1 MGAGASYGKR
11 EKDSLGRDIPGKITE
26 GLPTVDEM
34 PIRLRKVKEIFEQ
47 YTFNNDD
54 IIENENTNDSLTYRN
69 CQRLL
74 VDDFEWLIENSG
86 KHATIDT
93 FAKKLFLT
101 GKKEEYAK
109 LKRLLSVYFKVE
121 QLTTPPDS
129 RYDSFLA
136 TVLQPNVKGQLRIS
150 EDISILTW
158 NYDSQFEIAYMGYLS
173 DGLYK
178 ENIEFPS
185 DLGIDIHSHVS
196 DFVKP
201 ISHQDD
207 GKRQI
212 FKLNGSA
219 AIHTEYSM
227 AYYYP
232 KYHSQ
237 LDNSYLKHNGQLDD
251 GMIRAVLEIYAAPYY
266 KNGEAK
272 LSMLNFAWDSEN
284 EYEAKT
290 NYKERIESAICD
302 AISLVVIGYSFPYFN
317 RETDAFILSKMKN
330 LEHIYI
336 QDPHA
341 GDIKESLINLLRKI
355 DSGLSKD
362 KIILQTN
369 VGQFFLPP
377 EL

>member
-1 MGAGASYGKR
+1 MSKVAYLMGAGASYGKR

-34 PIRLRKVKEIFEQ
+34 PVRLRKVKELFEQ
-47 YTFNNDD
+47 YTFDNDD
-54 IIENENTNDSLTYRN
+54 IIENEHTNDSLTYRD

-86 KHATIDT
+86 KYATIDT

-101 GKKEEYAK
+101 GKKEEYTK

-121 QLTTPPDS
+121 QLMTPPDS

-136 TVLQPNVKGQLRIS
+136 SVLQPNIKGQLRIS

-185 DLGIDIHSHVS
+185 DLGIDIHSNVS
-196 DFVKP
+196 DFIKP

-219 AIHTEYSM
+219 AFHTEYSM
-227 AYYYP
+227 AHYYL
-232 KYHSQ
+232 KYH
-237 LDNSYLKHNGQLDD
+237 GQLDD
-251 GMIRAVLEIYAAPYY
+251 SMVRAILGIYAIPYY

-272 LSMLNFAWDSEN
+272 LSMLNFAWDLEN
-284 EYEAKT
+284 EYESKT
-290 NYKERIESAICD
+290 NYKERIESAISD
-302 AISLVVIGYSFPYFN
+302 AISLVVIGYRFPYFN
-317 RETDAFILSKMKN
+317 RESDAFLLSKMKN

-341 GDIKESLINLLRKI
+341 GDITESIINILWKI
-355 DSGLSKD
+355 DSGFSKD
-362 KIILQTN
+362 KILLQTN
-369 VGQFFLPP
+369 VEQFFLPP

>member
-1 MGAGASYGKR
+1 MSKVAYLMGAGASYGKR
-11 EKDSLGRDIPGKITE
+11 EKDSLERGIPERITE

-34 PIRLRKVKEIFEQ
+34 PIRLRKVNELFEQ

-54 IIENENTNDSLTYRN
+54 IIENKNTNDSLTYRN

-121 QLTTPPDS
+121 QLMTPPDS

-185 DLGIDIHSHVS
+185 DLGIDIHSNVS

-201 ISHQDD
+201 FSRHDN
-207 GKRQI
+207 GERQI

-219 AIHTEYSM
+219 AFHTEYSM
-227 AYYYP
+227 AHYYLN
-232 KYHSQ
+232 H
-237 LDNSYLKHNGQLDD
+237 HGQLDD
-251 GMIRAVLEIYAAPYY
+251 GMIRAILEIYAAPYY
-266 KNGEAK
+266 KNGESK

>member
-1 MGAGASYGKR
+1 MSKVVYIIGAGASYGKR
-11 EKDSLGRDIPGKITE
+11 EKDSSGKDIPGKITE
-26 GLPTVDEM
+26 GLPTVEEM
-34 PIRLRKVKEIFEQ
+34 SIRLRKVKELFEQ
-47 YTFNNDD
+47 YTFNKDD
-54 IIENENTNDSLTYRN
+54 ITENEGTNNSLTCRN
-69 CQRLL
+69 RRQLL
-74 VDDFEWLIENSG
+74 VDDLVWLIENSE

-101 GKKEEYAK
+101 GKTKEYTK

-121 QLTTPPDS
+121 QLITPPDS

-136 TVLQPNVKGQLRIS
+136 SVLRSNSYGKLRIS

-158 NYDSQFEIAYMGYLS
+158 NYDSQFEIAYLEYLS

-178 ENIEFPS
+178 ENVEFPS
-185 DLGIDIHSHVS
+185 DLGIDIHSNVS

-201 ISHQDD
+201 FSRHDN
-207 GKRQI
+207 GERQI

-219 AIHTEYSM
+219 AFHTEYSM
-227 AYYYP
+227 AHYYLN
-232 KYHSQ
+232 H
-237 LDNSYLKHNGQLDD
+237 HGQLDD
-251 GMIRAVLEIYAAPYY
+251 GMIRAILEIYAAPYY
-266 KNGEAK
+266 KNGESK
-272 LSMLNFAWDSEN
+272 LSMMNFAWDLEN
-284 EYEAKT
+284 EYDAKT
-290 NYKERIESAICD
+290 NYKTRIESAICD
-302 AISLVVIGYSFPYFN
+302 AISLVVIGYRFPYFN

-355 DSGLSKD
+355 DSGFSKD
-362 KIILQTN
+362 KILLQTN
-369 VGQFFLPP
+369 VEQFFLPS